1 MDIKTRIL
9 DQASQM
15 FFRFGIRSITMDEI
29 AESLGMSKRTLYE
42 NFATKEEL
50 LKECIEF
57 QYRENIRLRDDIMRA
72 FSDDPLE
79 IFHQHFRH
87 AMITLSS
94 IHPNYITD
102 LQKYYSTI
110 WRKHIQSKQEENISF
125 TVKQIEKGKEKGIFR
140 QDVDAEIMS
149 RAAHSGIQMMVSPH
163 IFPETR
169 FPRSEVFRQV
179 TVNFIRGMATAEG
192 MVLVDEKFKG

>member
-1 MDIKTRIL
+1 MDVKTRIL

-15 FFRFGIRSITMDEI
+15 FFRYGIRSITMDEI

-57 QYRENIRLRDDIMRA
+57 QYRENIKLRDDIMKA

-87 AMITLSS
+87 AMITLAS
-94 IHPNYITD
+94 IHPNYFTD
-102 LQKYYSTI
+102 LQKYYSMI
-110 WRKHIQSKQEENISF
+110 WRKHIQSKQDESISF

-149 RAAHSGIQMMVSPH
+149 RAAQAGIQMMVSPH
-163 IFPETR
+163 IFPESR
-169 FPRSEVFRQV
+169 FARSEVFRQV

-192 MVLVDEKFKG
+192 MALVDEKFKG